1 MNETNNPPTKDSD
14 EKDPMRRGA
23 GILVL
28 ARDTGRFLALK
39 RSDHVHNGRTWA
51 LAGGLLDEGETP
63 EVGAIREF
71 REETGY
77 DGQDVALVALVQYTS
92 PNFTYNNYVAIIDR
106 EFKPLIDHENEAFAW
121 VESLEAWPAPA
132 HFGIPYLKQDAAS
145 MKIVQE
151 TQAACLHD
159 GTADARARSF
169 YPPTLYHFV
178 PGAGALEELSPDA
191 KRGEIRATPNLRKT
205 LPLLI
210 RRRYRVATAP
220 LPGTEDFI
228 IIASNRDELLEKGLD
243 GSIFQLS
250 GEDFAPRV
258 KDGKPSATWFTTEK
272 LPVESRNFF
281 DHVQQLDAV
290 MFYGLHVLFL
300 NEKPDDDRRAFFKA
314 AMTAPDFPANLKAM
328 VRDGTLTY
336 ENAKR
341 GIHISPQL
349 QPEDAEPPPEPPNP
363 RKIITYKKR

>member
-1 MNETNNPPTKDSD
+1 MNETDKTP
-14 EKDPMRRGA
+14 EQDPIRRGA

-63 EVGAIREF
+63 EEGAVREF
-71 REETGY
+71 CEETGY
-77 DGQDVALVALVQYTS
+77 NGQEVALVPLVQYTS
-92 PNFTYNNYVAIIDR
+92 PNFTYNNYIAIIEQ
-106 EFKPLIDHENEAFAW
+106 EFKPIIDHENEAFAW
-121 VESLEAWPAPA
+121 VESLEDWPAPA
-132 HFGIPYLKQDAAS
+132 HFGIPYLKQDTAS
-145 MKIVQE
+145 VDIIRA
-151 TQAACLHD
+151 TQAECLHD
-159 GTADARARSF
+159 GTAAARARSL

-178 PGAGALEELSPDA
+178 PGAGALEELAPDA

-228 IIASNRDELLEKGLD
+228 IIASDRDELLEKGLD

-250 GEDFAPRV
+250 GEDFSPRV

-272 LPVESRNFF
+272 LPIESRNFF
-281 DHVQQLDAV
+281 DHVQQLDAA
-290 MFYGLHVLFL
+290 MFYGLHVLFV
-300 NEKPDDDRRAFFKA
+300 NEKLTDDRRAFFKA
-314 AMTAPDFPANLKAM
+314 GMAAADFPANLKAM

-349 QPEDAEPPPEPPNP
+349 QPEDGEPPPPPPNP
-363 RKIITYKKR
+363 RKIIKFKKR